1 MVLFRP
7 FLFGTFLAGAIC
19 ALTAISCKSGSSKQ
33 AGGDEGISVD
43 TYGKSAGEDDFEIA
57 GAPTVTSAGNL
68 ALEQLALT
76 GLPMAG
82 PQAFLLEE
90 AHPCRITLQKVDRDA
105 FTLVEVGAN
114 AICARP
120 SGAAGFYFKISG
132 LQSDALYVA
141 TVVATDPGSSGSAT
155 ATEKTYKIAIPP
167 LNDDCRQGQ
176 KQFTMIADA
185 LTTKLANLVLELVTQ
200 ANPATTADANAQKTL
215 RNLLLPDME
224 HFAAASRQDFPSAA
238 RTYSETFTRIY
249 DANFASLGGQYGTTV
264 CQALIG
270 TLIKTGNINENS
282 NLAIQSSAV
291 QSWLAISKIAGALN
305 EDVHDVYSVTNVTG
319 SFDGFFGY
327 LAAVI
332 QAANSGEGNQFNSVI
347 ANAPSFQNATVETLS
362 TFADNESKQPP
373 NTWLAMN
380 NTGAP
385 DARRAHSAVWTG
397 TSMIVWGGGSGA
409 DTVLSLLNT
418 GATYNPTTN
427 SWTPTNTVGAPAARY
442 CHTGV
447 WVGSKMIVWG
457 GLGDGVSP
465 GMTPLASGG
474 VYDPIGNS
482 WTGVLDG
489 VDTPVARHLHTAIST
504 GSKMIVWGGSVLG
517 GDGLYGTG
525 GIFDPNNG
533 SEGSWT
539 PTDPSPS
546 APKARSSHSVVWTG
560 SKMIVWGGYVTG
572 LGLEHSGGSYDPST
586 NLWIPMTTT
595 NAPSARQDHTAVW
608 TGSKMIVWGGNVG
621 SDPTNGGG
629 QFDPDSGSNGTW
641 TPTNEAAAPTASA
654 YHTAVWTGTK
664 MIVWGG
670 YDGSSFIN
678 SGGFYDPAIDSWSAS
693 LATDAPSA
701 RWLHSAFWTGTKM
714 LIWGGAQTWG
724 HGSDFSTGSLYA
736 P

>member
-362 TFADNESKQPP
+362 TFADNEP
-373 NTWLAMN
+373 NTWSF
-380 NTGAP
+380 P
-385 DARRAHSAVWTG
+385 
-397 TSMIVWGGGSGA
+397 
-409 DTVLSLLNT
+409 
-418 GATYNPTTN
+418 TN
-427 SWTPTNTVGAPAARY
+427 SGAPAGR
-442 CHTGV
+442 
-447 WVGSKMIVWG
+447 
-457 GLGDGVSP
+457 DG
-465 GMTPLASGG
+465 
-474 VYDPIGNS
+474 
-482 WTGVLDG
+482 
-489 VDTPVARHLHTAIST
+489 
-504 GSKMIVWGGSVLG
+504 
-517 GDGLYGTG
+517 
-525 GIFDPNNG
+525 
-533 SEGSWT
+533 
-539 PTDPSPS
+539 
-546 APKARSSHSVVWTG
+546 HS
-560 SKMIVWGGYVTG
+560 
-572 LGLEHSGGSYDPST
+572 
-586 NLWIPMTTT
+586 
-595 NAPSARQDHTAVW
+595 AVW
-608 TGSKMIVWGGNVG
+608 TGSKMIVWGGGTAGGLSNTGGVY
-621 SDPTNGGG
+621 DPTADSWSPTSTDSALGERAQHTAVWAGSRMVVWGGNTASG
-629 QFDPDSGSNGTW
+629 PTLSGGRYDPGTNTWAEMAPTTLNPSYSHIAISTGSTMIIWGGNQLAVSGAIYNPTVDTW
-641 TPTNEAAAPTASA
+641 TPTETMGAPSARVNHTGVWTGTQMIVWGGNSTGAPTNSGGIYTPDPNLGGGSWTSTDQTSA
-654 YHTAVWTGTK
+654 PPPRLYHVAVWTGTK

-670 YDGSSFIN
+670 NDIIGATLN
-678 SGGFYDPAIDSWSAS
+678 SGGVYNPATDTWSAIS
-693 LATDAPSA
+693 TSGAPEDASKWGSA
-701 RWLHSAFWTGTKM
+701 VWTGTKM
-714 LIWGGAQTWG
+714 IVWGGFDERVF
-724 HGSDFSTGSLYA
+724 GSEHPVNTGALYNPINDSWTATSTTSAPAARYKHSTIWTGSKMIVWGGIPIISEHTGGIYV